1 MSGYADPHF
10 DTLALHAGASP
21 DPVTGARAVPIH
33 LTTSF
38 VFESSDHAASL
49 FNLER
54 AGHVYSR
61 ISNPTNAVLEQRVAA
76 LEGGIGA
83 IATASGQAALH
94 LAVATLMG
102 AGSHIVA
109 STALYGGSQNLLHYT
124 LRRFGIETTFV
135 KPGDIDGWR
144 QAIRPNT
151 RLLFGETVGNPGL
164 DVLDIP
170 TVAAIAHEAKVPL
183 LVDSTLTSPYL
194 VQPLA
199 LGADLV
205 YHSAT
210 KFLSGHGTVIGG
222 VLVDG
227 GSFDWEASGNFPELT
242 QAYEG
247 FHNMV
252 FSEESTVGAFLL
264 RARREGLRDFG
275 ACMSPHTAW
284 LILQGIETLPL
295 RMERHM
301 ANTEKVVQF
310 LASHPLVARVG
321 HPLLESHPSHA
332 LANKLLRF
340 GAKGAGSVFSF
351 DIRGSREQGRAFIEG
366 LKIFSHLANVGDCRS
381 LVIHPA
387 STTHF
392 RMTDEALA
400 GAGIGPGTI
409 RLSIGLEDPDD
420 LIDDLKRALKVAE
433 KAGAILAGK
442 RQLEQPLRITL
453 LGQQQALAARVPG
466 QSFEA
471 LVARLGKA
479 EIVAGQIGQIE
490 ALDVGLQTE
499 HRHQPATFV
508 DDGHAPV
515 AKRLDRLG
523 EFAAERGRSL
533 LELAFGWICS
543 DALVQAALV

>member
-1 MSGYADPHF
+1 MPGYSDPGF
-10 DTLALHAGASP
+10 DTLALHAGSAP
-21 DPVTGARAVPIH
+21 DPATGARAVPIH

-38 VFESSDHAASL
+38 VFESSDHAAAL

-61 ISNPTNAVLEQRVAA
+61 ISNPTNAVFEQRMAA

-83 IATASGQAALH
+83 ISVASGQAALH
-94 LAVATLMG
+94 LSIATLMG

-135 KPGDIDGWR
+135 KPGDIDGWK
-144 QAIRPNT
+144 AAVRPNT
-151 RLLFGETVGNPGL
+151 RLFFGETVGNPGL

-170 TVAAIAHEAKVPL
+170 TVAQIAHEAKVPL
-183 LVDSTLTSPYL
+183 LVDSTLTTPYL
-194 VQPLA
+194 IKPFEH
-199 LGADLV
+199 GADLV

-222 VLVDG
+222 VVVDA
-227 GSFDWEASGNFPELT
+227 GSFDWDASGKYPELT
-242 QAYEG
+242 EPYDG
-247 FHNMV
+247 FHGMT

-275 ACMSPHTAW
+275 ACLSPHSAW
-284 LILQGIETLPL
+284 LILQGLETLPL

-301 ANTEKVVQF
+301 SNTEKVVAF
-310 LASHPLVARVG
+310 LASHPLVSRVG

-332 LANKLLRF
+332 LANRLLRH

-351 DIRGSREQGRAFIEG
+351 DIKGSREQGKAFIEA
-366 LKIFSHLANVGDCRS
+366 LKLFSHLANVGDCRS

-392 RMTDEALA
+392 RMSDEALA

-420 LIDDLKRALKVAE
+420 LIDDLKRALKAAE
-433 KAGAILAGK
+433 KAGA
-442 RQLEQPLRITL
+442 
-453 LGQQQALAARVPG
+453 
-466 QSFEA
+466 
-471 LVARLGKA
+471 
-479 EIVAGQIGQIE
+479 
-490 ALDVGLQTE
+490 
-499 HRHQPATFV
+499 
-508 DDGHAPV
+508 
-515 AKRLDRLG
+515 
-523 EFAAERGRSL
+523 
-533 LELAFGWICS
+533 
-543 DALVQAALV
+543 